1 MGVVFL
7 ILAIVF
13 NSAANA
19 LLKLASGLP
28 GWDLH
33 KIGLFALGLFLG
45 LVNTLLYIKGLE
57 TIELSIA
64 YPVLSAASIVV
75 IVLISVV
82 LFKEGLPVQKI
93 AGLATICAGL
103 LMMWKV

>member
-7 ILAIVF
+7 VLAIVF

-19 LLKLASGLP
+19 LFKFASGLP

-45 LVNTLLYIKGLE
+45 LVNTLLYIKALE

-75 IVLISVV
+75 IVLISLI
-82 LFKEGLPVQKI
+82 LFKEGMSVQKI

-103 LMMWKV
+103 LMMWKA